1 MTQMQPLVF
10 GDPTVLLGREPGATP
25 PRGRGREYQERG
37 LPAVGIK
44 RGFMEKVISNWALKD
59 KWGLSRGVARQ
70 SKQEEGKVTDGVPT
84 VGRGGRTL
92 TQLVLFRPAS
102 LEETEAQGVP
112 RLPSMNR
119 EDWKPNL

>member
-25 PRGRGREYQERG
+25 PPHPPPLGRGRECQERG

-59 KWGLSRGVARQ
+59 KWGLSRGTARQ
-70 SKQEEGKVTDGVPT
+70 SKQEGKVTDGVPT
-84 VGRGGRTL
+84 VGRGGHTL
-92 TQLVLFRPAS
+92 TQLVPLRPAS

-112 RLPSMNR
+112 RLLSM
-119 EDWKPNL
+119 